1 MATSAPLGRNAS
13 FHCTVEHAVIRWR
26 INNLN
31 IPLDDERT
39 WRAAADTTVNGY
51 FRGELWS
58 NSTVLSATLLVIAT
72 QHNNNSVTIACS
84 AFGGVHS
91 TVENSDNVMLMVF
104 GKW

>member
-13 FHCTVEHAVIRWR
+13 FHCTVEHAEIRWR

-31 IPLDDERT
+31 IPLDDERS
-39 WRAAADTTVNGY
+39 WRDAAGTAVNGY

-58 NSTVLSATLLVIAT
+58 NSTVLSATLLITAT
-72 QHNNNSVTIACS
+72 QRNNNSVTIACS

-91 TVENSDNVMLMVF
+91 TVENSDNVLLTVF
-104 GKW
+104 GKY